1 MIGNVGKYA
10 DIERVN
16 KILLTKMSQIMQET
30 KPQLYNPGKHHSIVS
45 YRVDRVAMPSLNQVK
60 RKKELIKISNEN
72 QIILKR
78 LQGQAPT
85 YSVNKWEKDFRKNL
99 YLRQNLL

>member
-1 MIGNVGKYA
+1 
-10 DIERVN
+10 
-16 KILLTKMSQIMQET
+16 
-30 KPQLYNPGKHHSIVS
+30 
-45 YRVDRVAMPSLNQVK
+45 MPSLNHVK

-85 YSVNKWEKDFRKNL
+85 YSVNKWENDFRKNL
-99 YLRQNLL
+99 YLRQNLLQTPPIFEEQNRVTQYGSIEPTDVGQRVGSTPVFYSRNP